1 MHVPLPHSRAVRFA
15 ILGFVVA
22 ALVGLIIWRG
32 PDLSLLGNAFDA
44 VSWYW
49 VALAVAI
56 NLFSVA
62 VRASAWRIVLR
73 QALAPPWPRWRI
85 VFSAF
90 CVGLLGN
97 AALPGRVGELA
108 RVAVVSRRI
117 PGRRRLWPTL
127 VGSVFAHRLFDLFPI
142 ALLVAYV
149 ITTAKLP
156 GWAETGIVVVGI
168 VGLGLLTIAVL
179 SARQPRR
186 VAPHGVAPHGTRTAS
201 RLLAMARQ
209 GLAVLRAPAAA
220 FAAILLQVVG
230 WTLQLLAVWA
240 IAEAFDLDVPLPAA
254 ALVLLLMNI
263 ATVFPLWPGNVGL
276 LQAAVALP
284 LVQYGVAYGTGFA
297 YGLVLQAVEMSVGV
311 GVGLVMLARE
321 GLSFA
326 ALTRIE
332 EEEESSAEDVLDE
345 LEREDEAAAR
355 EAVVSGG
362 RSAR

>member
-1 MHVPLPHSRAVRFA
+1 MRTILRLLRSPWTRAAVVLA
-15 ILGFVVA
+15 SLLAAVA
-22 ALVGLIIWRG
+22 ALWWRG
-32 PDLSLLGNAFDA
+32 PDWATVYHAFDF
-44 VSWYW
+44 VTWRW
-49 VALAVAI
+49 IVVGIAL
-56 NLFSVA
+56 NLLSVLA
-62 VRASAWRIVLR
+62 RAWAWNLTIH
-73 QALAPPWPRWRI
+73 QAMTRPLPPFRL

-90 CVGLLGN
+90 GIGLLGN
-97 AALPGRVGELA
+97 AVLPARAGELA
-108 RVAVVSRRI
+108 RVAVLRRHTSH
-117 PGRRRLWPTL
+117 GRGTSATL
-127 VGSVFAHRLFDLFPI
+127 LGTVFAHRLFDLFPI

-149 ITTAKLP
+149 LATAKLP
-156 GWAETGIVVVGI
+156 HWAVTGVVVVGI
-168 VGLGLLTIAVL
+168 VGLGLLTLAVL
-179 SARQPRR
+179 SARR
-186 VAPHGVAPHGTRTAS
+186 AHGVAPQGPRTAR

-209 GLAVLRAPAAA
+209 GLAVLRTPAAA
-220 FAAILLQVVG
+220 FAAVLLQVVG

-240 IAEAFDLDVPLPAA
+240 ITEAFGLDVPLPAA

-332 EEEESSAEDVLDE
+332 DEAETSAEHVLDE
-345 LEREDEAAAR
+345 LEDELDTAGR